1 MENLA
6 LKYRPKTFDDLVE
19 QENVK
24 HILQSMCEQEN
35 LPNRNFLL
43 IGSRGIGKTTT
54 ARIMAGQLNGN
65 QNQTIEIDA
74 ASHSGVEATRE
85 IVKQAQLYPIGAKY
99 KVFIIDEVHSLSN
112 AAWQSLLKVLEEQ
125 PAKTVMVL
133 CTTNPEKIPA
143 TIISRV
149 QVFQLANISLD
160 GIQSRLKYVIEQENK
175 EGASISYTDD
185 AICYIA
191 KLAKGGMRDSLTL
204 LQKALVYSNEITS
217 ETLKYSLNLPE
228 FEDYFSLLNAYAK
241 KDQTSVISIVDNVY
255 NSGVNFVKWFE
266 GFQSFVINIA
276 KYVFLKDINKTM
288 IPSYYQE
295 KLVTYNQKHAQVCLQ
310 LSQVLVDLISEI
322 SRTEYMEEVA
332 VTYLLGRR

>member
-19 QENVK
+19 QKNVK
-24 HILQSMCEQEN
+24 NILQSMCEQEN

-74 ASHSGVEATRE
+74 ASHSGVESIRE

-99 KVFIIDEVHSLSN
+99 KVFIVDEVHSISN
-112 AAWQSLLKVLEEQ
+112 TAWQALLKVLEEQ
-125 PAKTVMVL
+125 PAKTVMIL

-160 GIQSRLKYVIEQENK
+160 GIVSRLKYVIEEENK
-175 EGASISYTDD
+175 EGANITYEDD
-185 AICYIA
+185 AISYIA
-191 KLAKGGMRDSLTL
+191 KLAKGGMRDALTL
-204 LQKALVYSNEITS
+204 LQKALVYSNNVTS
-217 ETLKYSLNLPE
+217 ESLKISLNIPE
-228 FEDYFSLLNAYAK
+228 YDDYFSLLNSYAK
-241 KDQTSVISIVDNVY
+241 KDAASIMNIVSNVY

-276 KYVFLKDINKTM
+276 K
-288 IPSYYQE
+288 
-295 KLVTYNQKHAQVCLQ
+295 
-310 LSQVLVDLISEI
+310 
-322 SRTEYMEEVA
+322 EV
-332 VTYLLGRR
+332 